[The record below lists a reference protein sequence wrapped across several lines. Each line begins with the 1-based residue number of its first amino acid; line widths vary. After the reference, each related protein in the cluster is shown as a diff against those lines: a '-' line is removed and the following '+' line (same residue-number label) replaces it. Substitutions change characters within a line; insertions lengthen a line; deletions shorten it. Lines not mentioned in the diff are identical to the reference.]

1 MPLEKIYGRAMYAML
16 MGVTRE
22 VCFINPGEL
31 AGAYFD
37 ECHHITASPE
47 GERDLRI
54 GIRDGRKHRAF
65 FALGS
70 HDPADF
76 GETQTRG
83 LLKTRYVMRQTDKDL
98 ARRAIEWLTGE
109 PADAHMVKVVTEE
122 LSPLGS
128 DGRVAPDRRGEGL
141 IRDQRGRIGKFR
153 RTLPERPDRREAVLS
168 TPSLVTP

>member
-1 MPLEKIYGRAMYAML
+1 M
-16 MGVTRE
+16 
-22 VCFINPGEL
+22 NP
-31 AGAYFD
+31 ASSPAP
-37 ECHHITASPE
+37 TSTNATTSQSPE

-109 PADAHMVKVVTEE
+109 PADATMVKVVTED

-128 DGRVAPDRRGEGL
+128 DGRSPRPSRRG
-141 IRDQRGRIGKFR
+141 
-153 RTLPERPDRREAVLS
+153 PD
-168 TPSLVTP
+168 P

>member
-1 MPLEKIYGRAMYAML
+1 M
-16 MGVTRE
+16 
-22 VCFINPGEL
+22 NPGEL

-37 ECHHITASPE
+37 ECHHITQSPE

-83 LLKTRYVMRQTDKDL
+83 LLKTRYVMRQTDKEL

-109 PADAHMVKVVTEE
+109 PADPAMVQVVTED
-122 LSPLGS
+122 LSPLGP
-128 DGRVAPDRRGEGL
+128 DGKVAPERRGEGL
-141 IRDQRGRIGKFR
+141 VRDQRGRIGKFR
-153 RTLPERPDRREAVLS
+153 KTLPERPDRREAVLS

>member
-1 MPLEKIYGRAMYAML
+1 
-16 MGVTRE
+16 
-22 VCFINPGEL
+22 
-31 AGAYFD
+31 
-37 ECHHITASPE
+37 
-47 GERDLRI
+47 
-54 GIRDGRKHRAF
+54 
-65 FALGS
+65 
-70 HDPADF
+70 
-76 GETQTRG
+76 
-83 LLKTRYVMRQTDKDL
+83 MRQTDKDL